1 MEQTF
6 NGLISIL
13 RGAKERIR
21 EVKDTPIESSQTKIR
36 TKRTTAAKKGR
47 TKYSRTV
54 GRFQKL

>member
-21 EVKDTPIESSQTKIR
+21 EVKDMPIESSQTKIR
-36 TKRTTAAKKGR
+36 IKRTTAAKK
-47 TKYSRTV
+47 KQNKI
-54 GRFQKL
+54 F